1 MKIVNIILGLATA
14 IILGAL
20 INLGIKAFYPEPVA
34 PTYPNTPVAVAPVTP
49 CASND
54 TACVK
59 QNEQIENQQQA
70 AQDEFNAAEQSYEDQ
85 MMVYNKNLF
94 IIANVIGVIVFAFGF
109 WLIFA
114 TALASQSVPI
124 GIMLAGLWG
133 IIYGYARGWGS
144 IDDQLKFFVGLV
156 IALIVIGG
164 SMWLLQR
171 HAKQPQGKAHSK

>member
-34 PTYPNTPVAVAPVTP
+34 PTYPNAPVAAPCVP
-49 CASND
+49 ND
-54 TACVK
+54 TTCAA
-59 QNEQIENQQQA
+59 QQQA
-70 AQDEFNAAEQSYEDQ
+70 ISDQQNNLFNQEQQTYENQ
-85 MMVYNKNLF
+85 MMVYDKNLF
-94 IIANVIGVIVFAFGF
+94 IIANIVGVIVFGIGF
-109 WLIFA
+109 WMIFA

-133 IIYGYARGWGS
+133 IIYGYAKGWGS

-171 HAKQPQGKAHSK
+171 HAKQPQVKASRK

>member
-1 MKIVNIILGLATA
+1 MKIVNIILGVATA
-14 IILGAL
+14 IILGSL
-20 INLGIKAFYPEPVA
+20 INLGIKAFYPEPVS
-34 PTYPNTPVAVAPVTP
+34 PSYPNPTPVAAP
-49 CASND
+49 CAQND
-54 TACVK
+54 TKCAA
-59 QNEQIENQQQA
+59 QQQA
-70 AQDEFNAAEQSYEDQ
+70 ISDQQNNLFNQEQQTYQDQ

-94 IIANVIGVIVFAFGF
+94 IIANIVGVIIFAIGF
-109 WLIFA
+109 WMIFA

-133 IIYGYARGWGS
+133 IMYGYARGWGS

-171 HAKQPQGKAHSK
+171 HAKQSLDGSRDK